1 MISFQ
6 HHNDVVV
13 IRYCNVKLYI
23 IMIPIFNVVLIS
35 SKDENAINNSID
47 NGKPILFHLWK
58 CQDKLYG
65 NIVLNDAN

>member
-1 MISFQ
+1 
-6 HHNDVVV
+6 
-13 IRYCNVKLYI
+13 
-23 IMIPIFNVVLIS
+23 MIPIFNVVLIS

-65 NIVLNDAN
+65 NIVLNDANWNNYLNLDFQNFLGSYHI